1 MKKQNLVIQ
10 HQQLENNKNFYYNIY
25 MKSKEEIKQIALRIY
40 QLEKI
45 LQDPNK
51 TEGKCVQTAQ
61 TEIYKYI
68 EGLSLREMVDLDI
81 MLQTMLDK
89 QHITT

>member
-40 QLEKI
+40 QLEKF
-45 LQDPNK
+45 LQNPNK
-51 TEGKCVQTAQ
+51 TEGKCVQTAL

-68 EGLSLREMVDLDI
+68 EGLSLREIVDLDI